1 MNRLAIRAALS
12 TAVLAFLA
20 GTPTSSPAQTAAD
33 INRLNAAIQIC
44 NSGLG
49 ATPECARL
57 RGQLGGGRIPGGG
70 VPAGVGGGKAAAAA
84 GIFSLLSQAQAQ
96 AAPAP
101 AATSA
106 VNPAAIQQAITTCVQ
121 NARGNETAIQACL
134 RIADAAK
141 GPSPSLGALR

>member
-1 MNRLAIRAALS
+1 MAKKSML
-12 TAVLAFLA
+12 AVLVAGGALA
-20 GTPTSSPAQTAAD
+20 TGSPSGAQTAD
-33 INRLNAAIQIC
+33 QYNRAAQAIQMC
-44 NSGLG
+44 SSAMG
-49 ATPECARL
+49 AMIPECARL
-57 RGQLGGGRIPGGG
+57 RGRPVVGAGPGAVPGALGP
-70 VPAGVGGGKAAAAA
+70 GKAAAAA

-106 VNPAAIQQAITTCVQ
+106 VNPAAIQQAIATCVQ

-141 GPSPSLGALR
+141 GPSSSSSLGALR